1 MFDYLA
7 NPTRFSRI
15 AAVAEPAAWCVFAAS
30 LAAGLYLAFLASPP
44 DYQQGETVRIMYV
57 HVPAAWM
64 ALAGYLAMAVAAFF
78 FLVWRHPLAD
88 IGARA
93 MAVPGIGFA
102 LICLATGSFWGKP
115 MWGTWWAWDAR
126 LTSMLVLFL
135 LYAGYI
141 ALANG
146 FDRRDRG
153 GRPGAILLL
162 VGVVNLPVIKFSV
175 DWWNTLHQG
184 ASVLRLGGPSIDASM
199 LAPLLA
205 MALAALAWFTAVTLV
220 RMRAMLGERRIET
233 LAARARGAHGAGMG
247 AVDG

>member
-1 MFDYLA
+1 MFDHLA
-7 NPTRFSRI
+7 NPTRFMRV
-15 AAVAEPAAWCVFAAS
+15 AAVVEPAAWCVFAAS
-30 LAAGLYLAFLASPP
+30 LAAGLYTAFVSSPP

-64 ALAGYLAMAVAAFF
+64 ALAAYLAMALAAFF

-88 IGARA
+88 VGARA
-93 MAVPGIGFA
+93 MAVPGTGFA
-102 LICLATGSFWGKP
+102 LICLATGSFWGRP

-153 GRPGAILLL
+153 SRSGAILLL

-184 ASVLRLGGPSIDASM
+184 PSVLRPGGPSIDASM
-199 LAPLLA
+199 LTPLLA
-205 MALAALAWFTAVTLV
+205 MALAALAWFVAVTLV
-220 RMRAMLGERRIET
+220 RMRAMLGERRVET
-233 LAARARGAHGAGMG
+233 LTARAHGVGGGAG
-247 AVDG
+247 DG